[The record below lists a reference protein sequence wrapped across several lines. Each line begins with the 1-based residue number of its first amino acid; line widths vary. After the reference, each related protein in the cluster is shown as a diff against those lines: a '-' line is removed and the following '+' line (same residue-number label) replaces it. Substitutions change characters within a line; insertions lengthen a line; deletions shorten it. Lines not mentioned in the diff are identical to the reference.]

1 MSAHTSTGKAPGA
14 VAVYYRM
21 STLQQED
28 SVDCQRSRVL
38 PYARAHGYT
47 VAAEYVDEGIA
58 SDDVKRR
65 QAFRRLLAD
74 CERGKVGVILCDD
87 QDRFGRFDS
96 IDFGYYVK
104 PLRDRGVKLVTVN
117 QGVIDW
123 HSFAGRITG
132 AVRAET
138 CSEEVKKNARRVA
151 GACAEY
157 AADGDWLG
165 GPTPYG
171 LRPVL
176 VDTPAAPDK
185 DKRHR
190 RKRQRLVL
198 GDPQEVETVRLIFR
212 LVGDHGWPLSKV
224 VVELTARGIPSPS
237 GKKEWRR
244 QTLQRLLRNPVYV
257 GDAVRGKRATGKYW
271 RSRQG
276 TLAEVTDRR
285 QQVNPAAAWTVVA
298 DHHEAVID
306 RALWERVQRA
316 LAANQKLTT
325 PHAGGGGFLLTGLLV
340 CGHCG
345 QRLSGRTLTGKR
357 YYRCNLNLDCRGACL
372 GYLVAEGRLVK
383 GIKGI
388 LETLREGLYAPE
400 TVLRLEKIL
409 HEQAAALEREGP
421 QERQE
426 LEAAIGK
433 LDEFLEAGRERFTF
447 LPMNQLTAYA
457 ETLRLKQ
464 EERDRLVRE
473 LTALDRRRPTAE
485 AAEMVA
491 EARARM
497 NRLRDLMVS
506 KDPAEVRSFLRSLL
520 AKVTVSFT
528 PEQRGRQKRYHFK
541 CGTLTV
547 FCADDSLTELSLT
560 AGGAPGRP
568 PGPPPRCSS

>member
-1 MSAHTSTGKAPGA
+1 MSDTTNGHVRSV
-14 VAVYYRM
+14 VAYYRM
-21 STLQQED
+21 STLAQED
-28 SVDCQRSRVL
+28 SIDCQRDRVQ
-38 PYARAHGYT
+38 PYALAHGYA

-65 QAFRRLLAD
+65 KAFQRLLAD

-96 IDFGYYVK
+96 IDFGFYVK
-104 PLRDRGVKLVTVN
+104 PLRDRGVKLVTVS
-117 QGVIDW
+117 QGLIDW
-123 HSFAGRITG
+123 HSFGGRITG

-165 GPTPYG
+165 GRVPYG

-176 VDTPAAPDK
+176 IETPTAPDK
-185 DKRHR
+185 DKRRR

-198 GDPQEVETVRLIFR
+198 GDPQEVEAVRLIFR

-224 VVELTARGIPSPS
+224 VAELKARGIPSPS
-237 GKKEWRR
+237 GQKEWRR
-244 QTLQRLLRNPVYV
+244 QMVHCILRNPVYV
-257 GDAVRGKRATGKYW
+257 GDAVRGRRATGKYW
-271 RSRQG
+271 RSQRG
-276 TLAEVTDRR
+276 TIAETSDRR
-285 QQVNPAAAWTVVA
+285 RRSNPADAWTVVP
-298 DHHEAVID
+298 DHYEAVID
-306 RALWERVQRA
+306 RPLWERAQRV

-325 PHAGGGGFLLTGLLV
+325 PHVGGGGFLLTGLLV

-345 QRLSGRTLTGKR
+345 HRLSGRAVSGKR
-357 YYRCNLNLDCRGACL
+357 SYRCNLNQACRGACL
-372 GYLVAEGRLVK
+372 GYIVAEEGLVK
-383 GIKGI
+383 GI
-388 LETLREGLYAPE
+388 LATLQEGLYAPE

-409 HEQAAALEREGP
+409 HEQAAALERQGP
-421 QERQE
+421 QQRQD
-426 LEAAIGK
+426 LEAAIAK
-433 LDEFLEAGRERFTF
+433 LDQFLEAGRERFTF

-506 KDPAEVRSFLRSLL
+506 KDPTEVRSFLRSLL

-528 PEQRGRQKRYHFK
+528 PKQEGKRKRYPFK

-547 FCADDSLTELSLT
+547 FCADDSLTELSIM
-560 AGGAPGRP
+560 AGGPCGTCRP
-568 PGPPPRCSS
+568 RRWRQPP